1 MATGNILY
9 TKEYPSLDE
18 LEGYTLLDLQA
29 FQRSLDDDVGL
40 LDEETRIFG
49 TYLKAQKEKD
59 TSLSKQDEEDQDA
72 DQQQQGGAG
81 GGKRRARG
89 YRRRSTDQK
98 EVYLGMEDKQTVL
111 LAEQEVLR
119 GERDKNSRFADDA
132 RDLLS
137 ATIEEAQNRI
147 KEVKLEMAYFKREV
161 VNDKFPSADKLLKY
175 FQDRP
180 ANKEQYVK
188 KLQDKC
194 SQLIQQ
200 INKSQQQLRQRE
212 DVGEAFHAIDFD
224 QLKIENHQFNERI
237 EQKNL
242 ELVELKGTTTRTVQA
257 LNSLTDRLN
266 GLMLEQTQLRREL
279 KSRKEYVEK
288 LKTDIDAVKTEA
300 DGCQKKNTALKVQHE
315 SVKVPK
321 VEDYIAQKAEM
332 FELNKAALN
341 WRRKVEIAAGHV
353 SVMKQQMVS
362 MSKRQGTLVGGYNP
376 QPPAGNTR
384 GSTR

>member
-1 MATGNILY
+1 MATGNMLY
-9 TKEYPSLDE
+9 TKEYPTLDE
-18 LEGYTLLDLQA
+18 LEGYTQADLQA
-29 FQRSLDDDVGL
+29 FQRSLEDDVGL
-40 LDEETRIFG
+40 LEEETRIFG
-49 TYLKAQKEKD
+49 AYLKAQKDKD
-59 TSLSKQDEEDQDA
+59 ATLSKLDEEEQEA
-72 DQQQQGGAG
+72 EQQQGG
-81 GGKRRARG
+81 GGKRRGRA

-119 GERDKNSRFADDA
+119 TERDKNARFAEDA

-161 VNDKFPSADKLLKY
+161 VNDKVPSADKLLKY

-180 ANKEQYVK
+180 NNKEQYIK

-194 SQLIQQ
+194 VQLQQ
-200 INKSQQQLRQRE
+200 HISKSQHQLRQRE

-242 ELVELKGTTTRTVQA
+242 ELVELKGTTTRTVQT

-288 LKTDIDAVKTEA
+288 LNTDIEAVKTEA
-300 DGCQKKNTALKVQHE
+300 DGAQKKNTALKIQHE

-332 FELNKAALN
+332 YELNKAALN

-353 SVMKQQMVS
+353 SVMKQQMLS
-362 MSKRQGTLVGGYNP
+362 MSKKQSSVYP
-376 QPPAGNTR
+376 QPPVARLNT
-384 GSTR
+384 TR

>member
-18 LEGYTLLDLQA
+18 LEGYTLVDLQA

-59 TSLSKQDEEDQDA
+59 TSLSKQDEDDQEG
-72 DQQQQGGAG
+72 DQPQQGGG

-119 GERDKNSRFADDA
+119 GERDKNSRFAEDA

-161 VNDKFPSADKLLKY
+161 VNEKVPSADKLLKY

-180 ANKEQYVK
+180 TNKEQYVK

-362 MSKRQGTLVGGYNP
+362 ISKRQTAMIGGYNP
-376 QPPAGNTR
+376 QPPAGGTR

>member
-59 TSLSKQDEEDQDA
+59 TSLSKQDEDDQDA
-72 DQQQQGGAG
+72 DQQQQGGG

-161 VNDKFPSADKLLKY
+161 VNDKLPSADKLLKY

-266 GLMLEQTQLRREL
+266 GLMTEQTQLRREL

-362 MSKRQGTLVGGYNP
+362 ISKRQNTLVGAYHP

>member
-9 TKEYPSLDE
+9 TKEYPTLDE
-18 LEGYTLLDLQA
+18 LDGYTLVDLQA
-29 FQRSLDDDVGL
+29 FQRSLEDDVGL

-49 TYLKAQKEKD
+49 AYLKAQKDKD
-59 TSLSKQDEEDQDA
+59 ASLSKLDEEEQDA
-72 DQQQQGGAG
+72 DQQQGGGAG
-81 GGKRRARG
+81 GKRRGRA

-98 EVYLGMEDKQTVL
+98 EVYLGMEDKQSVL

-119 GERDKNSRFADDA
+119 TEREKNARFAEDA

-161 VNDKFPSADKLLKY
+161 VNDKVPSADKLLKY

-180 ANKEQYVK
+180 NNKEQYVK

-194 SQLIQQ
+194 VQLQQQ
-200 INKSQQQLRQRE
+200 ISKSQHQLRQRE

-242 ELVELKGTTTRTVQA
+242 ELVELKGTTTRTVQT

-288 LKTDIDAVKTEA
+288 LKIDIDAVKTEA
-300 DGCQKKNTALKVQHE
+300 DGAQKKNTALKIQHE

-332 FELNKAALN
+332 YELNKAALN

-353 SVMKQQMVS
+353 SVMKQQMLS
-362 MSKRQGTLVGGYNP
+362 ISKKQSSTYYP
-376 QPPAGNTR
+376 QPPGGSNNRGNTR
-384 GSTR
+384 